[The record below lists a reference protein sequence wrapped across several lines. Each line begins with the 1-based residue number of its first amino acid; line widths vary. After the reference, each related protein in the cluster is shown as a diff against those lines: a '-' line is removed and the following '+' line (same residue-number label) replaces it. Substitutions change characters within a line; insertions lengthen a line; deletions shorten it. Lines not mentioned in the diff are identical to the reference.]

1 LLYLKQFKTQRDIKQ
16 SVLNKH
22 MGAQCPHF
30 IIGYK
35 MANLRILKLS
45 TGEEIVGDIVEETA
59 DKYRVENPCVLAIGM
74 NQAGKAALQMQPLL
88 IFSEQK
94 VVEFNPNHVI
104 YNVSVAQEIKNKYN
118 EIYGS
123 GIVLPP
129 TQGIIT

>member
-1 LLYLKQFKTQRDIKQ
+1 MHYLKEFKTQRDIKQ

-59 DKYRVENPCVLAIGM
+59 DKYRMENPCVLAIGM

-94 VVEFNPNHVI
+94 VVEFNPNHII
-104 YNVSVAQEIKNKYN
+104 YNVTVAQEIKNKYN

-129 TQGIIT
+129 SQGIIT

>member
-1 LLYLKQFKTQRDIKQ
+1 
-16 SVLNKH
+16 

-35 MANLRILKLS
+35 MANLRILKLA
-45 TGEEIVGDIVEETA
+45 TGEELVGDIVEETSE
-59 DKYRVENPCVLAIGM
+59 KYRVENPCVLGIAM
-74 NQAGKAALQMQPLL
+74 ASNGKASLQMQPLL

-94 VVEFNPNHVI
+94 VVEFNSNHVI

-129 TQGIIT
+129 SQGIIT

>member
-1 LLYLKQFKTQRDIKQ
+1 
-16 SVLNKH
+16 
-22 MGAQCPHF
+22 
-30 IIGYK
+30 

-59 DKYRVENPCVLAIGM
+59 DKYRMENPCVLAIGM

-129 TQGIIT
+129 SQGIIT

>member
-1 LLYLKQFKTQRDIKQ
+1 MQ
-16 SVLNKH
+16 
-22 MGAQCPHF
+22 GE
-30 IIGYK
+30 
-35 MANLRILKLS
+35 LRILKLS
-45 TGEEIVGDIVEETA
+45 TGEEIVGNITERIGDFISI
-59 DKYRVENPCVLAIGM
+59 ENPCVLGIAMGP
-74 NQAGKAALQMQPLL
+74 NGKASLQMQPLL

-129 TQGIIT
+129 SQGIIT

>member
-1 LLYLKQFKTQRDIKQ
+1 MLYLKQFKTQRDIKQ

-59 DKYRVENPCVLAIGM
+59 DKYRVENLCVLAIGM

>member
-1 LLYLKQFKTQRDIKQ
+1 MKQFKKQ
-16 SVLNKH
+16 KCTKRNVLNNTK
-22 MGAQCPHF
+22 GAAMAPFF

-59 DKYRVENPCVLAIGM
+59 DKYRMENPCVLAIGM

-104 YNVSVAQEIKNKYN
+104 YDVSVAQEIKNKYN

-123 GIVLPP
+123 GIVVPP
-129 TQGIIT
+129 QSKIIT

>member
-1 LLYLKQFKTQRDIKQ
+1 
-16 SVLNKH
+16 
-22 MGAQCPHF
+22 
-30 IIGYK
+30 

-45 TGEEIVGDIVEETA
+45 TGEEIVGDIVEENA
-59 DKYRVENPCVLAIGM
+59 DKYRMENPCVLAIGM

-123 GIVLPP
+123 GIVLPKK
-129 TQGIIT
+129 QGIII

>member
-1 LLYLKQFKTQRDIKQ
+1 
-16 SVLNKH
+16 
-22 MGAQCPHF
+22 
-30 IIGYK
+30 

-59 DKYRVENPCVLAIGM
+59 DKYRMENPCVLAIGM
-74 NQAGKAALQMQPLL
+74 NSAGKAALQMQPLL

-94 VVEFNPNHVI
+94 VVEFNPNHII

-123 GIVLPP
+123 GIVVPP
-129 TQGIIT
+129 QSKIIT